1 MMKSKISPL
10 NNTGYS
16 RFQNSYMERLHSELR
31 EGIIVPP
38 RSLVEIC
45 FHGRGGQGAVTAANL
60 LAAAAL
66 QDGNKGVQAFPLFG
80 AERRGAPVRAFA
92 RISGEEIHLRSEI
105 YNPDI
110 VIVLDESIM
119 DIVDVLKGVKD
130 EGKILINTRKKPNDF
145 EFSKKYHVATVD
157 ATGIALKHAILV
169 GGMPVVNTPI
179 LGSIPKILDRVT
191 LQSIQNVI
199 RGKWIGKKDLGERN
213 VKATQDAFDQTGVN
227 F

>member
-1 MMKSKISPL
+1 
-10 NNTGYS
+10 
-16 RFQNSYMERLHSELR
+16 MEHLHFELR
-31 EGIIVPP
+31 EGTIVLSK
-38 RSLVEIC
+38 SLVEIC
-45 FHGRGGQGAVTAANL
+45 LHGRGGQGAVTAANL

-80 AERRGAPVRAFA
+80 AERRGAPVKAFA
-92 RISGEEIHLRSEI
+92 RISGDEIHLRSEI

-130 EGKILINTRKKPNDF
+130 EGKILINTRKKPKDF
-145 EFSKKYHVATVD
+145 EFFKKYHVATVD
-157 ATGIALKHAILV
+157 ATGIALKYSILV

-179 LGSIPKILDRVT
+179 LGSVPRILDRVT

-199 RGKWIGKKDLGERN
+199 RSKWIGKKDLGERN
-213 VKATQDAFDQTGVN
+213 VKATQDAFDQTEVN

>member
-1 MMKSKISPL
+1 M
-10 NNTGYS
+10 GH
-16 RFQNSYMERLHSELR
+16 LHFELR
-31 EGIIVPP
+31 EGIMA
-38 RSLVEIC
+38 SSKYLVEIC

-80 AERRGAPVRAFA
+80 AERRGAPVKAFA
-92 RISGEEIHLRSEI
+92 RISGDEIHLRSEI

-119 DIVDVLKGVKD
+119 DLVDVLKGVKD
-130 EGKILINTRKKPNDF
+130 GGKILINTRKKPNDF

-157 ATGIALKHAILV
+157 ATGIALKNSILV

-179 LGSIPKILDRVT
+179 LGAIPKILNRVT

-199 RGKWIGKKDLGERN
+199 LSKWTGKKELGERN
-213 VKATQDAFDQTGVN
+213 VKATQDAFDKTEVN